1 MKNLSITKKIPFLTN
16 LEIDFSKLSWFT
28 LVFGFVKL
36 NAFTA
41 ALFLSNF
48 VANVSDYGL
57 FEYALTIG
65 FMVAIPLDFGLNGA
79 YPFFNIKLGK
89 KDYKSVFYFH
99 GLLMGGLMLS
109 IFGIHEFIYSFL
121 HTKYVFALLIGGIVS
136 VQALSSSILKS
147 HEVLIKAVIF
157 DGGLFIA
164 LNAYN
169 LWLYLS
175 GGVFDVDNLQNCFA
189 LYLLLLT
196 GAYAFLFWKEQSDFS
211 LKKYFETLEFGRHI
225 VFSAFLIICL
235 TGSARIFIEWFL
247 DLEAV
252 GYYGIYFRFAAMTV
266 MLHQIVNI
274 VFFKKMY
281 QAEAQ
286 TLDKYFA
293 IFLQVLVVGAL
304 VLWQIIPPLFS
315 GFITLLQDSYETYQS
330 LYLILSFQMIFWIA
344 LALNEN
350 IIYREELSKEMNKG
364 LSLIILGMAGGM
376 YALYQ
381 MALLDIFNL
390 TLINMLAIFLA
401 TEYQFSLLKQKNIRL
416 TKMRL
421 TARGILLFF
430 GILYVFV

>member
-1 MKNLSITKKIPFLTN
+1 MRNLSITKKMPSLAN
-16 LEIDFSKLSWFT
+16 LKIDFSKLSWFT

-48 VANVSDYGL
+48 VANVADYGL

-79 YPFFNIKLGK
+79 YPFFNIKLGR

-99 GLLMGGLMLS
+99 GLLMGGFMLS
-109 IFGIHEFIYSFL
+109 LFGVHEFIHGFL
-121 HTKYVFALLIGGIVS
+121 PTKYVFALLIGGIVS

-147 HEVLIKAVIF
+147 HEILIKAVIF

-175 GGVFDVDNLQNCFA
+175 GGVFDVENLQTCFA

-196 GAYAFLFWKEQSDFS
+196 GGYAFLFWKGQSDFS
-211 LKKYFETLEFGRHI
+211 FKKYFEALEFGKHI

-247 DLEAV
+247 GLEIV

-286 TLDKYFA
+286 DLDKYFA
-293 IFLQVLVVGAL
+293 IFLQVLVFGAL
-304 VLWQIIPPLFS
+304 ILWQIIPPIFS
-315 GFITLLQDSYETYQS
+315 NFITLLQDSYETYQS

-364 LSLIILGMAGGM
+364 LVLIILAMAGGM
-376 YALYQ
+376 WALQ
-381 MALLDIFNL
+381 QLSLLDIFNL
-390 TLINMLAIFLA
+390 TLVNMVAIFLA
-401 TEYQFSLLKQKNIRL
+401 TEYQFHLLKQKNIKLPKMHL
-416 TKMRL
+416 TGR
-421 TARGILLFF
+421 AILLFF
-430 GILYVFV
+430 GLLYIIF

>member
-1 MKNLSITKKIPFLTN
+1 MRNLSITKKIPSLTH
-16 LEIDFSKLSWFT
+16 LKVDLSKLSWFT

-48 VANVSDYGL
+48 VASVADYGL

-65 FMVAIPLDFGLNGA
+65 FMVAIPLGFGLNGA

-109 IFGIHEFIYSFL
+109 LFGIHEFIHEFL
-121 HTKYVFALLIGGIVS
+121 PTKYVFALLIGGIVS

-147 HEVLIKAVIF
+147 HEVLVRAVIF

-175 GGVFDVDNLQNCFA
+175 GGLFDVENLQTCFA
-189 LYLLLLT
+189 IYLFCLT
-196 GAYAFLFWKEQSDFS
+196 SGYGFLFWQEQSDFS
-211 LKKYFETLEFGRHI
+211 FKKYFEALKFGKHI
-225 VFSAFLIICL
+225 ILSAFLIICL
-235 TGSARIFIEWFL
+235 TGSARIFIERFL
-247 DLEAV
+247 DLETV
-252 GYYGIYFRFAAMTV
+252 GYYGIYFRFAAVTV

-281 QAEAQ
+281 QAEARF
-286 TLDKYFA
+286 LDRYFA
-293 IFLQVLVVGAL
+293 FFLQILVLVAL
-304 VLWQIIPPLFS
+304 VLWQIIPPVFS
-315 GFITLLQDSYETYQS
+315 EFITLLQNSYETYQS

-350 IIYREELSKEMNKG
+350 IIYREELSKLMNKG
-364 LSLIILGMAGGM
+364 LVFIIIGMAGVM
-376 YALYQ
+376 FALYQ
-381 MALLDIFNL
+381 LSLLDIFSLAL
-390 TLINMLAIFLA
+390 TNMAAIFLA
-401 TEYQFSLLKQKNIRL
+401 TEYQFSLLKRKKIRL
-416 TKMRL
+416 NKMRW
-421 TARGILLFF
+421 TARGIMIFFILLY
-430 GILYVFV
+430 LFV